1 MKKILLF
8 AVAVLC
14 SLVARADEG
23 MWLLKLMEQQHLADS
38 LRKAGLQ
45 LPPSQLYS
53 ETGPSLKDV
62 VGIFGNGCTGEVV
75 SPDGLIFTNN
85 HCGFSYIHAM
95 SSVEKNYLKDGF
107 FAKSRAEELPTPN
120 LTFTFVLAIED
131 VTAQVEAEARRLGID
146 NYTRQSYSFTSKMN
160 SELRKNSKYA
170 KLKGIES
177 TLLPFFGGNQF
188 YIIYMQEY
196 TDVRLVAD
204 PPLNVAQFGGNS
216 DNWVWP
222 RQNVDWC
229 AFRIYADKNGQPAP
243 YSPQNVP
250 LKRKNYLRIS
260 SKGIQEGDYTMVMGF
275 PGSTSRFLTSEQVA
289 LRVNSINQP
298 IVAAGWPVLD
308 LYKKYMEK
316 NDSIRLVLEST
327 NMRLGNVVKNY
338 DGMIKAV
345 RNLKLID
352 EKRRE
357 EKRFQDFARQSG
369 KPEYQT
375 VVADINKLCKTYQ
388 DSIFDDNLLYATL
401 GNIKYPASYR
411 IMQQLLAA
419 LKANNRQD
427 IQNSSKDLLESYDKK
442 LEDFTKDYVIE
453 RTRLLLPI
461 WEKNCRLPISRSLQ
475 VGNPYELISQSIF
488 ASRKKLE
495 TFLANPSAETLTA
508 DPIYKMI
515 KDIDELSEKL
525 EGTKH
530 FKMAVQPLEKTY
542 VRGLEEMYNNSK
554 APDANFT
561 LRMTYGHVK
570 AMKPR
575 DGVLYDWRTTLKG
588 MFEKEDSTNIDYIV
602 HPRMRQLYEAR
613 DFGRYA
619 REDGQLP
626 TCFIS
631 NNDITGGNSGSP
643 VMNAKGELIGLAFDG
658 NIEALS
664 SDLKFDP
671 ELQRC
676 INVDIRYVLWILDK
690 FGESKYLFN
699 EMEIH

>member
-146 NYTRQSYSFTSKMN
+146 KYTRQSYSFTSKMN
-160 SELRKNSKYA
+160 SELRKKSKYA

-327 NMRLGNVVKNY
+327 NMRLGNMVKNY

-357 EKRFQDFARQSG
+357 EKRFQDFAHQSG

-427 IQNSSKDLLESYDKK
+427 IHNFSESLLKSYNDQI
-442 LEDFTKDYVIE
+442 ENFTTDYVIE

-461 WEKNCRLPISRSLQ
+461 WEKNCRLPISRNLQ

>member
-53 ETGPSLKDV
+53 ETGSSLKDV

-146 NYTRQSYSFTSKMN
+146 KYTRQSYSFTSKMN
-160 SELRKNSKYA
+160 SELRKKSKYA

-316 NDSIRLVLEST
+316 NDSIRLVLESI
-327 NMRLGNVVKNY
+327 NMRLGNMVKNY

-357 EKRFQDFARQSG
+357 EKRFQDFAHQSG

-375 VVADINKLCKTYQ
+375 VVADINNLCKTYQ

-427 IQNSSKDLLESYDKK
+427 IHNFSESLLTSYNDQI
-442 LEDFTKDYVIE
+442 ENFTTDYVIE

-475 VGNPYELISQSIF
+475 VSNPYELISQSIF

-495 TFLANPSAETLTA
+495 TFLANPSAETLTS

-542 VRGLEEMYNNSK
+542 VR
-554 APDANFT
+554 
-561 LRMTYGHVK
+561 
-570 AMKPR
+570 
-575 DGVLYDWRTTLKG
+575 TTTPKLL
-588 MFEKEDSTNIDYIV
+588 M
-602 HPRMRQLYEAR
+602 
-613 DFGRYA
+613 
-619 REDGQLP
+619 P
-626 TCFIS
+626 TSHC
-631 NNDITGGNSGSP
+631 
-643 VMNAKGELIGLAFDG
+643 A
-658 NIEALS
+658 
-664 SDLKFDP
+664 
-671 ELQRC
+671 
-676 INVDIRYVLWILDK
+676 
-690 FGESKYLFN
+690 
-699 EMEIH
+699 

>member
-53 ETGPSLKDV
+53 ETGSSLKDV

-146 NYTRQSYSFTSKMN
+146 KYTRQSYSFTSKMN
-160 SELRKNSKYA
+160 NELRKNSKYA

-229 AFRIYADKNGQPAP
+229 AFRIYADKSGQPAP

-316 NDSIRLVLEST
+316 NDSIRLVLESI

-352 EKRRE
+352 EKHRE
-357 EKRFQDFARQSG
+357 EKRFQDFAHQSG

-375 VVADINKLCKTYQ
+375 VVADINNLCKTYQ

-427 IQNSSKDLLESYDKK
+427 IHNFSESLLESYDKQ

-453 RTRLLLPI
+453 RTLLLIPI

-515 KDIDELSEKL
+515 KNIDELSEKL

>member
-53 ETGPSLKDV
+53 ETGSSLKDV

-146 NYTRQSYSFTSKMN
+146 KYTRQSYSFTSKMN
-160 SELRKNSKYA
+160 NELRKNSKYA

-316 NDSIRLVLEST
+316 NDSIRLVLESI

-352 EKRRE
+352 EKRHE

-375 VVADINKLCKTYQ
+375 VVADINNLCKTYQ

-427 IQNSSKDLLESYDKK
+427 IHNFSESLLKSYNDQI
-442 LEDFTKDYVIE
+442 ENFTTDYVIE

-475 VGNPYELISQSIF
+475 VSNPYELISQSIF

-530 FKMAVQPLEKTY
+530 FKIAVQPLEKTY

>member
-146 NYTRQSYSFTSKMN
+146 KYTRQSYSFTSKMN
-160 SELRKNSKYA
+160 SELRKKSKYA

-327 NMRLGNVVKNY
+327 NMRLGNMVKNY

-352 EKRRE
+352 EKRHE

-411 IMQQLLAA
+411 IMQKLLAA

-427 IQNSSKDLLESYDKK
+427 IHNFSESLLKSYNDQI
-442 LEDFTKDYVIE
+442 ENFTTDYVVE

-461 WEKNCRLPISRSLQ
+461 WEKNCRLPISRNLQ

>member
-146 NYTRQSYSFTSKMN
+146 KYTRQSYSFTSKMN
-160 SELRKNSKYA
+160 SELRKKSKYA

-229 AFRIYADKNGQPAP
+229 AFRIYADKSGQPAP

-327 NMRLGNVVKNY
+327 NMRLGNMVKNY

-357 EKRFQDFARQSG
+357 EKRFQDFAHQSG

-375 VVADINKLCKTYQ
+375 VVADINNLCKTYQ

-427 IQNSSKDLLESYDKK
+427 IHNFSESLLKSYNDQI
-442 LEDFTKDYVIE
+442 ENFTTDYVIE

-475 VGNPYELISQSIF
+475 VSNPYELISQSIF

-515 KDIDELSEKL
+515 KNIDELSEKL

-575 DGVLYDWRTTLKG
+575 DGVLYDWQTTLKG

>member
-1 MKKILLF
+1 MKKVLLL

-53 ETGPSLKDV
+53 ETGSSLKDV

-146 NYTRQSYSFTSKMN
+146 KYTRQSYSFTSKMN
-160 SELRKNSKYA
+160 NELRKNSKYA

-229 AFRIYADKNGQPAP
+229 AFRIYADKSGQPAP

-298 IVAAGWPVLD
+298 IVVAGWPVLD

-327 NMRLGNVVKNY
+327 NMRLGNMVKNY

-352 EKRRE
+352 EKRHE

-427 IQNSSKDLLESYDKK
+427 IQNSSKALLESYDKK

-453 RTRLLLPI
+453 RTLLLLPI

>member
-146 NYTRQSYSFTSKMN
+146 KYTRQSYSFTSKMN
-160 SELRKNSKYA
+160 SELRKKSKYA

-327 NMRLGNVVKNY
+327 NMRLGNMVKNY

-357 EKRFQDFARQSG
+357 EKRFQDFAHQSG

-427 IQNSSKDLLESYDKK
+427 IHNFSESLLTSYNDQI
-442 LEDFTKDYVIE
+442 ENFTTDYVIE

-475 VGNPYELISQSIF
+475 VSNPYELISQSIF

-495 TFLANPSAETLTA
+495 TFLANPSAETLTS

-515 KDIDELSEKL
+515 KNIDELSEKL

>member
-146 NYTRQSYSFTSKMN
+146 KYTRQSYSFTSKMN
-160 SELRKNSKYA
+160 NELRKKSKYA

-229 AFRIYADKNGQPAP
+229 AFRIYADKSGQPAP

-352 EKRRE
+352 EKRHE
-357 EKRFQDFARQSG
+357 EKRFQDFAHQSG

-375 VVADINKLCKTYQ
+375 VVADINNLCKTYQ

-427 IQNSSKDLLESYDKK
+427 IHNFSESLLKSYNDQI
-442 LEDFTKDYVIE
+442 ENFTTDYVIE

-475 VGNPYELISQSIF
+475 VSNPYELISQSIF

-515 KDIDELSEKL
+515 KNIDELSEKL

>member
-53 ETGPSLKDV
+53 ETGSSLKDV

-107 FAKSRAEELPTPN
+107 FAKSRAEELPTPD

-146 NYTRQSYSFTSKMN
+146 KYTRQSYSFTSKMN
-160 SELRKNSKYA
+160 SELRKKSKYA

-229 AFRIYADKNGQPAP
+229 AFRIYADKSGQPAP

-327 NMRLGNVVKNY
+327 NMRLGNMVKNY

-352 EKRRE
+352 EKRHE

-419 LKANNRQD
+419 LKTNNRQD
-427 IQNSSKDLLESYDKK
+427 IHNFSESLLKSYNDQI
-442 LEDFTKDYVIE
+442 ENFTTDYVIE

>member
-53 ETGPSLKDV
+53 ETGSSLKDV

-146 NYTRQSYSFTSKMN
+146 KYTRQSYSFTSKMN
-160 SELRKNSKYA
+160 NELRKKSKYA

-229 AFRIYADKNGQPAP
+229 AFRIYADKSGQPAP

-327 NMRLGNVVKNY
+327 NMRLGNMVKNY

-352 EKRRE
+352 EKRHE

-427 IQNSSKDLLESYDKK
+427 IHNFSESLLKSYNDQI
-442 LEDFTKDYVIE
+442 ENFTTDYVVE

-461 WEKNCRLPISRSLQ
+461 WEKNCRLPISRNLQ

>member
-45 LPPSQLYS
+45 LPPSQLYR
-53 ETGPSLKDV
+53 ETGSSLKDV

-146 NYTRQSYSFTSKMN
+146 KYTRQSYSFTSKMN
-160 SELRKNSKYA
+160 NELRKNSKYA

-298 IVAAGWPVLD
+298 IVVAGWPVLD

-316 NDSIRLVLEST
+316 NDSIRLVLESI

-357 EKRFQDFARQSG
+357 EKRFQDFAHQSG

-375 VVADINKLCKTYQ
+375 VVADINNLCKTYQ

-427 IQNSSKDLLESYDKK
+427 IHNFSESLLKSYNDQI
-442 LEDFTKDYVIE
+442 ENFTTDYVIE

-475 VGNPYELISQSIF
+475 VSNPYELILQSIF

-515 KDIDELSEKL
+515 KNIDELSEKL

-530 FKMAVQPLEKTY
+530 FKIAVQPLEKTY

>member
-1 MKKILLF
+1 MKKVLLL

-53 ETGPSLKDV
+53 ETGSSLKDV

-146 NYTRQSYSFTSKMN
+146 KYTRQSYSFTSKMN
-160 SELRKNSKYA
+160 NELRKNSKYA

-316 NDSIRLVLEST
+316 NDSIRLVLESI

-375 VVADINKLCKTYQ
+375 VVADINNLCKTYQ

-427 IQNSSKDLLESYDKK
+427 IHNFSESLLKSYNDQI
-442 LEDFTKDYVIE
+442 ENFTTDYVIE
-453 RTRLLLPI
+453 RTHLLLPI

-475 VGNPYELISQSIF
+475 VSNPYELISQSIF

>member
-146 NYTRQSYSFTSKMN
+146 KYTRQSYSFTSKMN
-160 SELRKNSKYA
+160 SELRKKSKYA

-243 YSPQNVP
+243 YSPQNIP

-298 IVAAGWPVLD
+298 IVVAGWPVLD

-327 NMRLGNVVKNY
+327 NMRLGNMVKNY

-352 EKRRE
+352 EKRHE

-411 IMQQLLAA
+411 IMQKLLAA

-427 IQNSSKDLLESYDKK
+427 IHNFSESLLKSYNDQI
-442 LEDFTKDYVIE
+442 ENFTTDYVVE

-461 WEKNCRLPISRSLQ
+461 WEKNCRLPISRNLQ

>member
-53 ETGPSLKDV
+53 ETGSSLKDV

-107 FAKSRAEELPTPN
+107 FAKSRAEELPTPD

-146 NYTRQSYSFTSKMN
+146 KYTRQSYSFTSKMN
-160 SELRKNSKYA
+160 NELRKKSKYA

-216 DNWVWP
+216 DNWIWP

-298 IVAAGWPVLD
+298 IVMAGWPVLD

-316 NDSIRLVLEST
+316 NDSIRLVLESI

-357 EKRFQDFARQSG
+357 EKRFQDFAHQSG

-375 VVADINKLCKTYQ
+375 VVADINNLCKTYQ

-401 GNIKYPASYR
+401 SNIKYPASYR

-427 IQNSSKDLLESYDKK
+427 IHNFSESLLTSYNDQI
-442 LEDFTKDYVIE
+442 ENFTTDYVIE

-475 VGNPYELISQSIF
+475 VSNPYELISQSIF

-515 KDIDELSEKL
+515 KNIDELAEKL
-525 EGTKH
+525 EGAKR
-530 FKMAVQPLEKTY
+530 FKTAIQPLEKTY

>member
-14 SLVARADEG
+14 SLVARTDEG

-146 NYTRQSYSFTSKMN
+146 KYTRQSYSFTSKMN
-160 SELRKNSKYA
+160 NELRKKSKYA

-229 AFRIYADKNGQPAP
+229 AFRIYADKSGQPAP

-327 NMRLGNVVKNY
+327 NMRLGNMVKNY

-352 EKRRE
+352 EKRHE

-375 VVADINKLCKTYQ
+375 VVADINKFCKTYQ

-427 IQNSSKDLLESYDKK
+427 IQNSSKALLESYDKK

-453 RTRLLLPI
+453 RTLLLLPI

>member
-53 ETGPSLKDV
+53 ETGSSLKDV

-146 NYTRQSYSFTSKMN
+146 KYTRQSYSFTSKMN
-160 SELRKNSKYA
+160 SELRKKSKYA

-229 AFRIYADKNGQPAP
+229 AFRIYADKSGQPAP

-260 SKGIQEGDYTMVMGF
+260 SEGIQEGDYTMVMGF

-327 NMRLGNVVKNY
+327 NMRLGNMVKNY

-352 EKRRE
+352 EKRHE

-461 WEKNCRLPISRSLQ
+461 WEKNSRLPISRSLQ

>member
-53 ETGPSLKDV
+53 ETGSSLKDV

-131 VTAQVEAEARRLGID
+131 VTAQVEAEACRLGID
-146 NYTRQSYSFTSKMN
+146 KYTRQSYSFTSKMN
-160 SELRKNSKYA
+160 NELRKKSKYA

-229 AFRIYADKNGQPAP
+229 AFRIYADKSGQPAP

-327 NMRLGNVVKNY
+327 NMRLGNMVKNY

-352 EKRRE
+352 EKRHE

>member
-146 NYTRQSYSFTSKMN
+146 KYTRQSYSFTSKMN
-160 SELRKNSKYA
+160 SELRKKSKYA

-229 AFRIYADKNGQPAP
+229 AFRIYADKSGQPAP

-327 NMRLGNVVKNY
+327 NMRLGNMVKNY

-357 EKRFQDFARQSG
+357 EKRFQDFAHQSG

-375 VVADINKLCKTYQ
+375 VVADINNLCKTYQ

-475 VGNPYELISQSIF
+475 VSNPYELISQSIF

-530 FKMAVQPLEKTY
+530 FKTAIQPLEKTY

-602 HPRMRQLYEAR
+602 HPRMRQFYEAR

>member
-53 ETGPSLKDV
+53 ETGSSLKDV

-146 NYTRQSYSFTSKMN
+146 KYTRQSYSFTSKMN
-160 SELRKNSKYA
+160 SELRKKSKYA

-229 AFRIYADKNGQPAP
+229 AFRIYADKSGQPAP

-327 NMRLGNVVKNY
+327 NMRLGNMVKNY

-357 EKRFQDFARQSG
+357 EKRFQDFAHQSG

-375 VVADINKLCKTYQ
+375 VVADINNLCKTYQ

-427 IQNSSKDLLESYDKK
+427 IHNFSESLLKSYNDQI
-442 LEDFTKDYVIE
+442 ENFTTDYVIE

-475 VGNPYELISQSIF
+475 VSNPYELISQSIF

-495 TFLANPSAETLTA
+495 TFLANPSAETLTS

>member
-53 ETGPSLKDV
+53 ETGSSLKDV

-107 FAKSRAEELPTPN
+107 FAKSRAEELPTPD

-146 NYTRQSYSFTSKMN
+146 KYTRQSYSFTSKMN
-160 SELRKNSKYA
+160 NELRKNSKYA

-327 NMRLGNVVKNY
+327 NMRLGNMVKNY

-357 EKRFQDFARQSG
+357 EKRFQDFAHQSG

-375 VVADINKLCKTYQ
+375 VVADINNLCKTYQ

-427 IQNSSKDLLESYDKK
+427 IHNFSESLLKSYNDQI
-442 LEDFTKDYVIE
+442 ENFTKDYVIE

-488 ASRKKLE
+488 ANRKKLE

-515 KDIDELSEKL
+515 KNIDELSEKL
-525 EGTKH
+525 EGAKR
-530 FKMAVQPLEKTY
+530 FKTAIQPLEKTY

>member
-146 NYTRQSYSFTSKMN
+146 KYTRQSYSFTSKMN
-160 SELRKNSKYA
+160 SELRKKSKYA

-229 AFRIYADKNGQPAP
+229 AFRIYADKSGQPAP

-327 NMRLGNVVKNY
+327 NMRLGNMVKNY

-427 IQNSSKDLLESYDKK
+427 IQNSSKALLESYDKK

-453 RTRLLLPI
+453 RTLLLLPI

-554 APDANFT
+554 APNANFT

-690 FGESKYLFN
+690 FGESKYLFD

>member
-146 NYTRQSYSFTSKMN
+146 KYTRQSYSFTSKMN
-160 SELRKNSKYA
+160 SELRKKSKYA

-298 IVAAGWPVLD
+298 IVVAGWPVLD

-327 NMRLGNVVKNY
+327 NMRLGNMVKNY

-375 VVADINKLCKTYQ
+375 VVADINNLCKTYQ

-427 IQNSSKDLLESYDKK
+427 IHNFSESLLKSYNDQI
-442 LEDFTKDYVIE
+442 ENFTTDYVIE

-461 WEKNCRLPISRSLQ
+461 WEKNCRLPISRGLQ
-475 VGNPYELISQSIF
+475 VANPYELISQSIF

-575 DGVLYDWRTTLKG
+575 DGVLYDWRTTLNG

>member
-1 MKKILLF
+1 MKKILLL

-53 ETGPSLKDV
+53 ETGSSLNDV

-95 SSVEKNYLKDGF
+95 STVEKNYLKEGF

-146 NYTRQSYSFTSKMN
+146 KYTRQSYSFTSKMN
-160 SELRKNSKYA
+160 SELRKKSKYA

-327 NMRLGNVVKNY
+327 NMRLGNMVKNY

-375 VVADINKLCKTYQ
+375 VVADINNLCKTYQ

-427 IQNSSKDLLESYDKK
+427 IHNFSESLLTSYNDQI
-442 LEDFTKDYVIE
+442 ENFTTDYVIE

-475 VGNPYELISQSIF
+475 VSNPYELISQSIF

>member
-146 NYTRQSYSFTSKMN
+146 KYTRQSYSFTSKMN
-160 SELRKNSKYA
+160 NELRKKSKYA

-229 AFRIYADKNGQPAP
+229 AFRIYADKSGQPAP

-327 NMRLGNVVKNY
+327 NMRLGNMVKNY

-352 EKRRE
+352 EKRHE

>member
-53 ETGPSLKDV
+53 ETGSSLKDV

-107 FAKSRAEELPTPN
+107 FAKSRAEELPTPD

-146 NYTRQSYSFTSKMN
+146 KYTRQSYSFTSKMN
-160 SELRKNSKYA
+160 SELRKKSKYA

-229 AFRIYADKNGQPAP
+229 AFRIYADKSGQPAP

-327 NMRLGNVVKNY
+327 NMRLGNMVKNY

-352 EKRRE
+352 EKRHE

-369 KPEYQT
+369 KLEYQT

-427 IQNSSKDLLESYDKK
+427 IQNSSKDLLENYDKK

>member
-53 ETGPSLKDV
+53 ETGSSLKDV

-146 NYTRQSYSFTSKMN
+146 KYTRQSYSFTSKMN
-160 SELRKNSKYA
+160 SELRKKSKYA

-229 AFRIYADKNGQPAP
+229 AFRIYADKSGQPAP

-327 NMRLGNVVKNY
+327 NMRLGNMVKNY

-352 EKRRE
+352 EKRHE

-461 WEKNCRLPISRSLQ
+461 WEKNSRLPISRSLQ

-699 EMEIH
+699 EMKIH

>member
-95 SSVEKNYLKDGF
+95 STVEKNYLKEGF

-146 NYTRQSYSFTSKMN
+146 KYTRQSYSFTSKMN
-160 SELRKNSKYA
+160 SELRKKSKYA

-298 IVAAGWPVLD
+298 IVVAGWPVLD

-327 NMRLGNVVKNY
+327 NMRLGNMVKNY

-375 VVADINKLCKTYQ
+375 VVADINNLCKTYQ

-427 IQNSSKDLLESYDKK
+427 IHNFSESLLKSYNDQI
-442 LEDFTKDYVIE
+442 ENFTTDYVIE

-475 VGNPYELISQSIF
+475 VSNPYELISQSIF

>member
-1 MKKILLF
+1 MKKVLLL

-53 ETGPSLKDV
+53 ETGSSLKDV

-131 VTAQVEAEARRLGID
+131 VTAQVEAEAHRLGID
-146 NYTRQSYSFTSKMN
+146 KYTRQSYSFTSKMN
-160 SELRKNSKYA
+160 SELRKKSKYA

-327 NMRLGNVVKNY
+327 NMRLGNMVKNY

-357 EKRFQDFARQSG
+357 EKRFQDFAHQSG

-375 VVADINKLCKTYQ
+375 VVADINNLCKTYQ

-427 IQNSSKDLLESYDKK
+427 IHNFSESLLKSYNDQI
-442 LEDFTKDYVIE
+442 ENFTTDYVIE

-475 VGNPYELISQSIF
+475 VSNPYELISQSIF

-495 TFLANPSAETLTA
+495 TFLANPSAETLTS

>member
-107 FAKSRAEELPTPN
+107 FAKSRAEELPTPD

-146 NYTRQSYSFTSKMN
+146 KYTRQSYSFTSKMN
-160 SELRKNSKYA
+160 SELRKKSKYA

-229 AFRIYADKNGQPAP
+229 AFRIYADKSGQPAP

-327 NMRLGNVVKNY
+327 NMRLGNMVKNY

-357 EKRFQDFARQSG
+357 EKRFQDFAHQSG

-375 VVADINKLCKTYQ
+375 VVADINNLCKTYQ

-427 IQNSSKDLLESYDKK
+427 IHNFSESLLESYDKQ

-453 RTRLLLPI
+453 RTLLLIPI

-488 ASRKKLE
+488 ANRKKLE

>member
-120 LTFTFVLAIED
+120 LTFTFVLTIED

-146 NYTRQSYSFTSKMN
+146 KYTRQSYSFTSKMN
-160 SELRKNSKYA
+160 SELRKKSKYA

-327 NMRLGNVVKNY
+327 NMRLGNMVKNY

-345 RNLKLID
+345 RTSKLID
-352 EKRRE
+352 EKRHE
-357 EKRFQDFARQSG
+357 EKRFQDFAHQSG

-475 VGNPYELISQSIF
+475 VSNPYELISQSIF

-530 FKMAVQPLEKTY
+530 FKTAIQPLEKTY

-664 SDLKFDP
+664 SALKFDP

>member
-53 ETGPSLKDV
+53 ETGSSLKDV

-146 NYTRQSYSFTSKMN
+146 KYTRQSYSFTSKMN
-160 SELRKNSKYA
+160 SELRKKSKYA

-229 AFRIYADKNGQPAP
+229 AFRIYADKSGQPAP

-327 NMRLGNVVKNY
+327 NMRLGNMVKNY

-352 EKRRE
+352 EKRHE

-427 IQNSSKDLLESYDKK
+427 IQNSSKALLESYDKK

-453 RTRLLLPI
+453 RTLLLLPI

>member
-146 NYTRQSYSFTSKMN
+146 KYTRQSYSFTSKMN
-160 SELRKNSKYA
+160 SELRKKSKYA

-229 AFRIYADKNGQPAP
+229 AFRIYADKSGQPAP
-243 YSPQNVP
+243 YNPQNVP

-298 IVAAGWPVLD
+298 IVVAGWPVLD

-327 NMRLGNVVKNY
+327 NMRLGNMVKNY

-352 EKRRE
+352 EKRHE

-411 IMQQLLAA
+411 IMQKLLAA

-427 IQNSSKDLLESYDKK
+427 IQNFSESLLKSYNDQI
-442 LEDFTKDYVIE
+442 ENFTTDYVVE

>member
-53 ETGPSLKDV
+53 ETGSSLKDV

-107 FAKSRAEELPTPN
+107 FAKSRAEELPTPD

-146 NYTRQSYSFTSKMN
+146 KYTRQSYSFTSKIN
-160 SELRKNSKYA
+160 SELRKKSKYA

-316 NDSIRLVLEST
+316 NDSIRLVLESI

-357 EKRFQDFARQSG
+357 EKRFQDFAHQSG

-375 VVADINKLCKTYQ
+375 VVADINNLCKTYQ

-427 IQNSSKDLLESYDKK
+427 IHNFSESLLKSYNDQI
-442 LEDFTKDYVIE
+442 ENFTTDYVIE

-475 VGNPYELISQSIF
+475 VSNPYELISQSIF

-530 FKMAVQPLEKTY
+530 FKTAVQPLEKTY

>member
-53 ETGPSLKDV
+53 ETGSSLKDV

-146 NYTRQSYSFTSKMN
+146 KYTRQSYSFTSKMN
-160 SELRKNSKYA
+160 SELRKKSKYA

-229 AFRIYADKNGQPAP
+229 AFRIYADKSGQPAP

-327 NMRLGNVVKNY
+327 NMRLGNMVKNY

-352 EKRRE
+352 EKRHE

>member
-146 NYTRQSYSFTSKMN
+146 KYTRQSYSFTSKMN
-160 SELRKNSKYA
+160 NELRKKSKYA

-357 EKRFQDFARQSG
+357 EKRFQDFAHQSG

-375 VVADINKLCKTYQ
+375 VVADINNLCKTYQ

-401 GNIKYPASYR
+401 SNIKYPASYR

-427 IQNSSKDLLESYDKK
+427 IHNFSESLLKSYNDQI
-442 LEDFTKDYVIE
+442 ENFTTDYVVE

-475 VGNPYELISQSIF
+475 VSNPYELISQSIF

-515 KDIDELSEKL
+515 KNIDELSEKL

-530 FKMAVQPLEKTY
+530 FKIAVQPLEKTY

>member
-146 NYTRQSYSFTSKMN
+146 KYTRQSYSFTSKMN
-160 SELRKNSKYA
+160 SELRKKSKDA

-298 IVAAGWPVLD
+298 IVVAGWPVLD

-327 NMRLGNVVKNY
+327 NMRLGNMVKNY

-411 IMQQLLAA
+411 IMQKLLAA

-427 IQNSSKDLLESYDKK
+427 IHNFSESLLKSYNDQI
-442 LEDFTKDYVIE
+442 ENFTTDYVIE

-461 WEKNCRLPISRSLQ
+461 WEKNCRLPISRGLQ

-530 FKMAVQPLEKTY
+530 FKMVVQPLEKTY

>member
-95 SSVEKNYLKDGF
+95 STVEKNYLKDGF

-146 NYTRQSYSFTSKMN
+146 KYTRQSYSFTSKMN
-160 SELRKNSKYA
+160 SELRKKSKYA

-327 NMRLGNVVKNY
+327 NMRLGNMVKNY

-357 EKRFQDFARQSG
+357 EKRFQDFAHQSG

-488 ASRKKLE
+488 ARRKQLE
-495 TFLANPSAETLTA
+495 TFPAHPSAETLTA

>member
-53 ETGPSLKDV
+53 ETGSSLKDV

-107 FAKSRAEELPTPN
+107 FAKSRAEELPTPD

-146 NYTRQSYSFTSKMN
+146 KYTRQSYSFTSKMN
-160 SELRKNSKYA
+160 SELRKKSKYA

-229 AFRIYADKNGQPAP
+229 AFRIYADKSGQPAP

-327 NMRLGNVVKNY
+327 NMRLGNMVKNY

-357 EKRFQDFARQSG
+357 EKRFQDFAHQSG

-427 IQNSSKDLLESYDKK
+427 IHNFSESLLKSYNDQI
-442 LEDFTKDYVIE
+442 ENFTTDYVIE

-475 VGNPYELISQSIF
+475 VSNPYELISQSIF
-488 ASRKKLE
+488 ANRKKLE
-495 TFLANPSAETLTA
+495 TFLANPSAETLTS

>member
-53 ETGPSLKDV
+53 ETGSSLKDV

-107 FAKSRAEELPTPN
+107 FAKSRAEELPTPD

-146 NYTRQSYSFTSKMN
+146 KYTRQSYSFTSKMN
-160 SELRKNSKYA
+160 SELRKKSKYA

-229 AFRIYADKNGQPAP
+229 AFRIYADKSGQPAP

-327 NMRLGNVVKNY
+327 NMRLGNMVKNY

-357 EKRFQDFARQSG
+357 EKRFQDFAHQSG

-427 IQNSSKDLLESYDKK
+427 IHNFSESLLKSYNDQI
-442 LEDFTKDYVIE
+442 ENFTTDYVIE

-475 VGNPYELISQSIF
+475 VSNPYELISQSIF
-488 ASRKKLE
+488 ANRKKLE
-495 TFLANPSAETLTA
+495 TFLANPSAETLTS

-699 EMEIH
+699 EMKIH